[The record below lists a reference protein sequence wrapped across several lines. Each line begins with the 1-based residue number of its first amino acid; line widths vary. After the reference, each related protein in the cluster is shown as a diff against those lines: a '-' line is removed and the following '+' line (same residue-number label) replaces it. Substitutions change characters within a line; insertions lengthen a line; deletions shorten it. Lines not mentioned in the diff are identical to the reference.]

1 MKKRVLSLFLAITLC
16 LTLTPTGALA
26 AEGQPPEQMVTATQ
40 EAETGAGEN
49 ASPAKPEENPTE
61 NAPAAAEKNTVDKE
75 AGKEPAAATGR
86 DEPKA
91 DGSPSD
97 DDAAKVQNQLV
108 MAAAAGPGE
117 PTMMG
122 QNEPLALADEGQ
134 TPANAQNSEGGGI
147 YVPPGSTT
155 EGGGGTYIPGEDTR
169 TEIWCT
175 RKPSSIQRS
184 YDGTTDGSTIPINLT
199 FTDGTDTFTLKE
211 RTDFTAKKTFDSVDA
226 GSRTVTVEIELIGD
240 AAAKY
245 KLKAGQETFTIGGY
259 IDKAHPD
266 LTVSLSKAACT
277 VGEKIL
283 PLLSVEGAPD
293 GAAVTYYYT
302 PIKTGYLEFEG
313 SEAVPAID
321 ENTAISVPGTY
332 YVYAKTGET
341 TNYEVG
347 RSTTAELTVNE
358 AVVEAASVTK
368 ADGTVS
374 GTYTT
379 LPAALNAAQDSDTVK
394 LLANHTT
401 NWSDVEAGE
410 YATLAVVRKTLT
422 LDLNGMTVDYLTVG
436 DVVPDEAGGILDSYD
451 GNLTVV
457 DNIQGD
463 SHGKIKDLEFVQGSL
478 TIQGGRIGGCLTCD
492 GNSGSVTISGGTV
505 LGLTVGEGA
514 VVNVNGGS
522 AHAGAWL
529 NDGTLNI
536 TGGTFDD
543 VRFLNNG
550 GTIAISGGTFGT
562 ITNTNASGSIPLM
575 PLLADN
581 CAFYQGDNAQNS
593 TEKTLNNVTVR
604 PHTHSFEN
612 GKCGC
617 GVAAIVVDNNN
628 SCYSTLQAAL
638 DAAANNASITSV
650 TLGQD
655 LTENVTFTGS
665 AAGSLTL
672 NMNGHKL
679 EAEAGV
685 PLTVIGGELI
695 IEGAGQINQ
704 NTASNANA
712 FPAISLTGGKL
723 VIKGDL
729 TAQGGYDSSNG
740 RKPAIYATDG
750 ELDLQ
755 GNVSLNGGLTITGT
769 AKLTNPL
776 TQGTFY
782 VAASET
788 GNAIAITAS
797 DNYNKALELL
807 AKDHAFYR
815 ADSSL
820 ADAGGF
826 ILRTGTYTI
835 KPHTCN
841 YTQDETHGIAYCK
854 CGRSHAHR
862 DLSEETSVLVNG
874 ICPICGYHCPHN
886 NIGDDGVCTDCHAKM
901 VAKVTVGETTTY
913 TADLADALN
922 KAANGTTITLLAD
935 TEISAY
941 VNIYDETA
949 TNADQMVVTLD
960 LAGHTVTSGNP
971 IVIGA
976 DRNGAASHYGT
987 LKIVGTGNITL
998 DYVNLDTREKGVLD
1012 LNDWTGE
1019 SISSVT
1025 VTRIGNTNEGKLIVG
1040 KDAGHIGRLAF
1051 AFVNCPSAEITKT
1064 KLYGGSYDEIITI
1077 GSDTIS
1083 LAGLLP
1089 NGCAFKNEDGSFAK
1103 ATASNLF
1110 NVTVSACDHGG
1121 KNGFDKNATTC
1132 PYCNAPA
1139 VAETALKNGEGNRLQ
1154 RRFADLQT
1162 ALDADRDGGATLQL
1176 LADVTGDYTINGTQ
1190 DTGLDLNGPSIK
1202 GTVTVKGTKGDRI
1215 TTTLSNTENTTTV
1228 SIDKVVA
1235 YDGAEL
1241 CGSGKPAVIGTLT
1254 LAEGATWKTILNE
1267 KALGYKVLNADGTHK
1282 WYAQDGVDGSQL
1294 NNVIINRLPIT
1305 SKTLN
1310 LKVNG
1315 KNLTG
1320 RSLKVERG
1328 TTVQLC
1334 ASCNA
1339 KDATVEFSILKKGE
1353 TTPITLTKPSYAS
1366 NKYTKDY
1373 SFDTIGEYTI
1383 YFTATKDDY
1392 TVQSSEKTLTV
1403 TKPNLSNAKI
1413 TFRNNSNESIYEPY
1427 NATTTAPGF
1436 TVTYNGKTLKLGVD
1450 YTASGTASSAGVS
1463 TQTLTIQAVE
1473 GSDYTGSKKA
1483 EWRIVPHKAK
1493 VEVGDV
1499 IKAYDGTTDLP
1510 DGKISLVSAA
1520 GSAGYQAGRPL
1531 PLSEGNGFEL
1541 TDAKYDSANA
1551 SETEKNISFTVKL
1564 TDTNYTFEDGTTEKA
1579 FTLNGAELNDKTF
1592 KINPAPIDPSHNR
1605 FEQTVFNDLAKTY
1618 EIDLKQFLDTILP
1631 EGGKY
1636 GDIKYGQPSVSM
1648 GSAYYTV
1655 GGANIENGK
1664 LSLSINKAAS
1674 SNQGEEIGTV
1684 AVEVETTNYQPFT
1697 LTIHVIAQDKLVPVL
1712 AEGNTFSA
1720 TDITYGQALADSKLT
1735 VNGTMQDPTTRDAV
1749 NGTFAW
1755 KDGTIKPAANDSY
1768 EAEWVFTPA
1777 EGYEEYATATG
1788 TVTIKVKPAKL
1799 TVSVKASR
1807 MYYTGEAQIASI
1819 IASGQ
1824 SVDSTPVTFTYSD
1837 KVDGNYTSGVPT
1849 FTDAGT
1855 YTAYYKAEA
1864 ANHEPATGTFTVTID
1879 PLPISLLSVSSISKT
1894 YDGSADVTLTADK
1907 LTFFSKTAKA
1917 TNIKLPDTA
1926 LSFSNAQ
1933 FTKQQAD
1940 GSYLPSP
1947 EVGGGKALSFTMML
1961 TSNNYV
1967 FEGKSGGTTEVSDVF
1982 ATDDANRFTITK
1994 AAAPTMQ
2001 PIELTV
2007 INGLAK
2013 TYLVNLPALPTLGDN
2028 CKYGS
2033 IKYEACNFNLI
2044 GEGGYANSTA
2054 MITSND
2060 EFQLTVPAV
2069 ESQTEGSVGTVGVKI
2084 TTDNYQDMLLTVEV
2098 IAKNKIVPVLD
2109 GEITATPIT
2118 FGQILRVSTITG
2130 TMKDDG
2136 NTVEGTFEWTN
2147 PSTKPDKAGDYQAE
2161 WTFTPAAGYEKYAT
2175 VTGTVTIKVNK
2186 ATIPANAIT
2195 APAANALTY
2204 NGNDQALI
2212 TAGMTDHGTMQYS
2225 LTENGTYSQ
2234 DIPTAT
2240 DAGAYTVWY
2249 RVIGDANHNDTAPA
2263 SVAVRIG
2270 KKPLT
2275 ITGVTAASKP
2285 YDGTTD
2291 AGITSVTFDGVNLNR
2306 DTDYNVTASFDDA
2319 GVDSGKNI
2327 TATVTLMGQAAK
2339 NYALEQSSFT
2349 TTGSITKAAAP
2360 DSGLRPAVTVIND
2373 LAKTYEMVLFSDY
2386 LPKLSSPCEYGTV
2399 SYSLRGTYLTDGYK
2413 DTVQAEVVEENSQ
2426 YKLKLTVP
2434 AVDYDKVS
2442 SVGTID
2448 VRVTS
2453 DNYRDFYLTIGV
2465 KTKNKDVPVPDGTIS
2480 ASDITYGQALNDSKI
2495 AGKMKAGGK
2504 AIDGTFTWTNGTFKP
2519 AAGDYPASWTFTPA
2533 EGYEEY
2539 ATATGTATV
2548 TVNPKAVTVSGITAN
2563 GKVYDGTTN
2572 AVLDYSNA
2580 QFDGILENDK
2590 LTVAAKGVFEKA
2602 EAGKQ
2607 NVAISD
2613 LTLVGNSANN
2623 YVLAESGNQTE
2634 TTATITAKE
2643 VIVTIT
2649 PNGGTYGSVTA
2660 AAAKLSGA
2668 VEGDNVPVTL
2678 TYTGNGYNSTA
2689 VPTNA
2694 GSYTVTAS
2702 IADSNY
2708 VLTGETTA
2716 NFVIEPKSIKD
2727 AKVVL
2732 GKGLIANGAEQTQ
2745 TVEKV
2750 LLDGKELPADSY
2762 TVTDNTATAP
2772 GSHTL
2777 TITAKGNYTG
2787 TVKQT
2792 YVIVPAKAEDAPDK
2806 EITIGNG
2813 KVKVDIK
2820 FEGTVPPASQPT
2832 DKAELLSMLV
2842 DSGDI
2847 TADELAQIADG
2858 ASVDIVLTVKEA
2870 NDPDAVKTAMAQAA
2884 KDYTIGQ
2891 YLDISLL
2898 KYMTVNGSQQAAVAL
2913 PTTKD
2918 ALTISVVV
2926 PDALIKTNSAVNRTY
2941 CIVRRHDGAITVL
2954 DAAFDAASKTLT
2966 FKTDRFSD
2974 YAIAYKDTAVP
2985 SSGSNPGSNNSSNDS
3000 ETKKNEVAAPTPA
3013 PTPAST
3019 SKPSTITAMPQ
3030 TGDTSNPTLYVV
3042 LLVASLLGL
3051 AVVFVCKKRND
3062 K

>member
-1064 KLYGGSYDEIITI
+1064 KLYGGSYDEIIPI

-1190 DTGLDLNGPSIK
+1190 DTGLDLNGHSIK

-1837 KVDGNYTSGVPT
+1837 NVDGNYTSGGPT

-1855 YTAYYKAEA
+1855 YTVYYKAEA